1 MQNRV
6 SMYELKAMVGLQLL
20 EMLQKYAHLDNDH
33 LHAHAAKIDSLMQIA
48 CQKNGK
54 NRNSMDYS
62 LTLKQSCN
70 LLNIM
75 G

>member
-54 NRNSMDYS
+54 NRNSMGYS
-62 LTLKQSCN
+62 LIAKQLYN
-70 LLNIM
+70 LLNTI

>member
-6 SMYELKAMVGLQLL
+6 SLYELKAMVRLQTL
-20 EMLQKYAHLDNDH
+20 EMVPKYAHLNNHH
-33 LHAHAAKIDSLMQIA
+33 LHAHAAKIDSLIQIA

-62 LTLKQSCN
+62 LTPKQSYN
-70 LLNIM
+70 LLNLI